1 MTWPRVHGVQCDRH
15 IGSRGY
21 RIVSEKMTGK
31 WKARV
36 LEASKNRVIESQS
49 SGFNGKGQ
57 HMALAPKGWAYL

>member
-1 MTWPRVHGVQCDRH
+1 M
-15 IGSRGY
+15 
-21 RIVSEKMTGK
+21 SEKMTGK